1 MLLAS
6 LSFSPAA
13 FPLFFSRRNAKSST
27 FSMPSFSAKITAD
40 SWARFKSL
48 HRIRKRGILPEKSF
62 VSFSRPAA
70 GKMLRMVRRLT
81 VSYKNDHIRIP
92 YSPPVSDQQSE
103 IPFYQP
109 PLRIPNLH
117 RCLGTLFPLI
127 FAARSTQHADP
138 RSYAENRSD

>member
-27 FSMPSFSAKITAD
+27 FSIPSFSAKITAD

-62 VSFSRPAA
+62 ASFSAAASICLRP
-70 GKMLRMVRRLT
+70 LSVRFES
-81 VSYKNDHIRIP
+81 VQ
-92 YSPPVSDQQSE
+92 PPVKCSVWCVASPCRTRM
-103 IPFYQP
+103 IISGFLIL
-109 PLRIPNLH
+109 LRFRANGL
-117 RCLGTLFPLI
+117 RFRFTGFPCGFRLCI
-127 FAARSTQHADP
+127 TACGLYFH
-138 RSYAENRSD
+138 